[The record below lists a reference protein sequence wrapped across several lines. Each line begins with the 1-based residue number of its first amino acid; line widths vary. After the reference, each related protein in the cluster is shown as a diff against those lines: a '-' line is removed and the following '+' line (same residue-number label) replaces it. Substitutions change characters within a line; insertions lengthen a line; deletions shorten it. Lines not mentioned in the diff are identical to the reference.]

1 MEGKPSPGCPEKA
14 LLRKRPTTPP
24 IFWLFVLLTI
34 GLEGDLLKL
43 DKRIFRMVASEYTQ
57 QSGKK
62 AFFRS
67 RLLKG
72 AILLKQAN

>member
-24 IFWLFVLLTI
+24 IFWLFILLTI

-43 DKRIFRMVASEYTQ
+43 DKRIFRIVANEYTQ
-57 QSGKK
+57 
-62 AFFRS
+62 
-67 RLLKG
+67 
-72 AILLKQAN
+72 